1 MVSLHFAQW
10 LADEG
15 FGTLDTDIFWE
26 DVPLDSTGK
35 PKNGVW
41 VVSRAPAVSRRD
53 VNIQNI
59 DIYAR
64 FANKVTTHKKLDDI
78 LQHIWEIQGTDCNLP
93 TVPPYSTIEYTNV
106 RIYPT
111 SGIDNVGADEQDK
124 IVKVI
129 SAEVRYKKE
138 NNNG

>member
-1 MVSLHFAQW
+1 MVSLHFAQY
-10 LADEG
+10 LANEG
-15 FGTLDTDIFWE
+15 FGVLDTDIFWE
-26 DVPLDSTGK
+26 DVPLDPQGN

-41 VVSRAPAVSRRD
+41 VVSRAPALTRRD

-64 FANKVTTHKKLDDI
+64 YANKITTATKLENI
-78 LQHIWEIQGTDCNLP
+78 LQHIWENQGTDCSLP
-93 TVPPYSTIEYTNV
+93 TVPPYSTVQYTNV

-111 SGIDNVGADEQDK
+111 SGVDNVGSDEQDK

-129 SAEVRYKKE
+129 SVEIRYRKE
-138 NNNG
+138 AT